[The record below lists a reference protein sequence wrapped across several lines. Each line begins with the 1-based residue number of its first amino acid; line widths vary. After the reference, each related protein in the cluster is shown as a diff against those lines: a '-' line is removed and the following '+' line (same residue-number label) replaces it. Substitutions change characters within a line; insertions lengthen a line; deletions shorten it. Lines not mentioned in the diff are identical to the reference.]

1 MYFEARAT
9 MVRQQLVLEYGWRI
23 ALMRLN
29 RKNQATEN
37 REPMGIV
44 IADGGV
50 PETATRFLAY
60 VWGPVPDDDD
70 EDISPLSAPL
80 LAATA

>member
-1 MYFEARAT
+1 MP
-9 MVRQQLVLEYGWRI
+9 
-23 ALMRLN
+23 LN
-29 RKNQATEN
+29 RKKSAPAVEA

-60 VWGPVPDDDD
+60 VWGPGPDDDD
-70 EDISPLSAPL
+70 ETSPFTSSL
-80 LAATA
+80 LTAATA

>member
-1 MYFEARAT
+1 
-9 MVRQQLVLEYGWRI
+9 
-23 ALMRLN
+23 MRLN
-29 RKNQATEN
+29 RKNQATEG

-44 IADGGV
+44 IADGGA

-60 VWGPVPDDDD
+60 VWGPGPDDD
-70 EDISPLSAPL
+70 EHISPINAPL